1 MEALQASRH
10 AHIKELKVEGW
21 TNAWV
26 QRLGRIVTRTL
37 FEQIGKL
44 LDHPMVGISA

>member
-1 MEALQASRH
+1 MAALQASRH

-21 TNAWV
+21 TKTWV
-26 QRLGRIVTRTL
+26 QRLGRIVTKTV

-44 LDHPMVGISA
+44 LDPPMVGIFA